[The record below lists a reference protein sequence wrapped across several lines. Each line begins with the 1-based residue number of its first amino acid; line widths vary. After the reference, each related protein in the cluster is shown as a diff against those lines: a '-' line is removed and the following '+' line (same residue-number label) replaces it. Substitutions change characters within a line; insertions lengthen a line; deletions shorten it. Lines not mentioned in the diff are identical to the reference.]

1 MKEATVNVVSF
12 YVHFLERGCI
22 HGLTIKQKKFADEY
36 IISGNYYESAKKAG
50 YSENYA
56 KAQSYKLLENV
67 GIKSYIDERMDEIDK
82 SKIADQQ
89 EVMEFLTTTMRDDE
103 NATKDR
109 LKAAEL
115 IGKRH
120 MMWVEKRMLEAD
132 VKTVNNPFK
141 ELTTEELRKLI
152 DNE

>member
-1 MKEATVNVVSF
+1 MK
-12 YVHFLERGCI
+12 
-22 HGLTIKQKKFADEY
+22 
-36 IISGNYYESAKKAG
+36 
-50 YSENYA
+50 
-56 KAQSYKLLENV
+56 
-67 GIKSYIDERMDEIDK
+67 EIDK

-120 MMWVEKRMLEAD
+120 MMWAEKRMIEAE
-132 VKTVNNPFK
+132 VSENINPFK
-141 ELTTEELRKLI
+141 DLTTEELRKL
-152 DNE
+152 

>member
-1 MKEATVNVVSF
+1 MCP
-12 YVHFLERGCI
+12 ERNDI
-22 HGLTIKQKKFADEY
+22 YGLTIKQKKFADEY
-36 IISGNYYESAKKAG
+36 IISGNATEAYKKA
-50 YSENYA
+50 YTNVKKDETASVNASRMLRNA
-56 KAQSYKLLENV
+56 KV
-67 GIKSYIDERMDEIDK
+67 KSYIDERMDEIDK

>member
-1 MKEATVNVVSF
+1 
-12 YVHFLERGCI
+12 
-22 HGLTIKQKKFADEY
+22 
-36 IISGNYYESAKKAG
+36 
-50 YSENYA
+50 
-56 KAQSYKLLENV
+56 
-67 GIKSYIDERMDEIDK
+67 
-82 SKIADQQ
+82 
-89 EVMEFLTTTMRDDE
+89 MEFLTTTMRDDE

>member
-1 MKEATVNVVSF
+1 MCP
-12 YVHFLERGCI
+12 ERSDI
-22 HGLTIKQKKFADEY
+22 YGLTIKQKKFADEY
-36 IISGNYYESAKKAG
+36 IISGNATEAYKKA
-50 YSENYA
+50 YTNVKKDETASVNASRMLRNA
-56 KAQSYKLLENV
+56 KVKN
-67 GIKSYIDERMDEIDK
+67 YIDERMKEIDK

-120 MMWVEKRMLEAD
+120 MMWAEKRMIEAE
-132 VKTVNNPFK
+132 VSENINPFK
-141 ELTTEELRKLI
+141 DLTTEELRKLI
-152 DNE
+152 DDD

>member
-1 MKEATVNVVSF
+1 MCP
-12 YVHFLERGCI
+12 ERSDI
-22 HGLTIKQKKFADEY
+22 YGLTIKQKKFADEY
-36 IISGNYYESAKKAG
+36 IISGNATEAYKKA
-50 YSENYA
+50 YTNIKKDETARANASRMLTNA
-56 KAQSYKLLENV
+56 NV
-67 GIKSYIDERMDEIDK
+67 KNYIDERMKEIDK

-120 MMWVEKRMLEAD
+120 MMWSERIEAN
-132 VKTVNNPFK
+132 VNSNNTNPLQGF
-141 ELTTEELRKLI
+141 TTEELKEILRNIKKY
-152 DNE
+152 

>member
-1 MKEATVNVVSF
+1 MCP
-12 YVHFLERGCI
+12 ERSDI
-22 HGLTIKQKKFADEY
+22 YGLTIKQKKFADEY
-36 IISGNYYESAKKAG
+36 IISGNATEAYKKA
-50 YSENYA
+50 YTNVKKDETASVNASRMLRNA
-56 KAQSYKLLENV
+56 KVKN
-67 GIKSYIDERMDEIDK
+67 YIDERMKEIDK

-120 MMWVEKRMLEAD
+120 MMWAEKRMIEAE
-132 VKTVNNPFK
+132 VNENINPFK
-141 ELTTEELRKLI
+141 DLTTEELRKLI
-152 DNE
+152 DDD

>member
-1 MKEATVNVVSF
+1 MCP
-12 YVHFLERGCI
+12 ERSDI
-22 HGLTIKQKKFADEY
+22 YGLTIKQKKFADEY
-36 IISGNYYESAKKAG
+36 IISGNATEAYKKA
-50 YSENYA
+50 YTNVKKDETASVNASRMLRNA
-56 KAQSYKLLENV
+56 KVKN
-67 GIKSYIDERMDEIDK
+67 YIDERMKEIDK

-120 MMWVEKRMLEAD
+120 MMWSERIEAN
-132 VKTVNNPFK
+132 VNSNTNPY
-141 ELTTEELRKLI
+141 EDLTTEELKRLI
-152 DNE
+152 KDG